1 MVWGKVPGDKYS
13 KTVTSKGLLSREW
26 LEKLL
31 ELNKSKTPRHL
42 PRNFPRAAYNSPDS
56 DVIASLSGSKI
67 IHMDGDDAE
76 SSRRG

>member
-1 MVWGKVPGDKYS
+1 MVQGKVSRDKYS
-13 KTVTSKGLLSREW
+13 KTGTSKGLVSREL

-42 PRNFPRAAYNSPDS
+42 PRNFPSAAYNSPDS

-67 IHMDGDDAE
+67 IHVEGDDAE
-76 SSRRG
+76 SSRRD